1 MLLLPIGVT
10 GLSSELLGA
19 IYGAVETTA
28 SAHGL
33 FHRKPASRSNH
44 TKARRSNRR
53 AFLMHDS
60 TG

>member
-1 MLLLPIGVT
+1 MLLLPVWVT
-10 GLSSELLGA
+10 GLSSTLLGA

-28 SAHGL
+28 SARGMLHG
-33 FHRKPASRSNH
+33 KSASRGKH

-53 AFLMHDS
+53 AFSMHEV